1 MIQWVK
7 AFAAPS
13 PSGMGSQDTFMANA
27 QQRGDAVVLLVACA
41 GNTMPTAVSVSAPG
55 WSFEPLGPIAGT
67 GGEWAASFGAIAPDV
82 SLTTFTVTWTGSDCE
97 RSKVELGD
105 EFTNTDPTGGNVT
118 FDNHTETSGSGTA
131 MAVLTTG
138 NPHDAVWGA
147 CVSSDRLTGV
157 GAGYTKGA
165 DNGNGDWSEY
175 RITADAAGTREQV
188 MFANA
193 SVNRYV
199 LTVVT
204 IKPR

>member
-1 MIQWVK
+1 
-7 AFAAPS
+7 
-13 PSGMGSQDTFMANA
+13 MGSQDTFTANA
-27 QQRGDAVVLLVACA
+27 QQRGNAVVLLVACA
-41 GNTMPTAVSVSAPG
+41 GTTMPSAVSVSAPG
-55 WSFEPLGPIAGT
+55 WTFELLGGIDGT

-82 SLTTFTVTWTGSDCE
+82 SLTTFTVTWTGSNCE

-105 EFTNTDPTGGNVT
+105 EFTNTDPTGGRVT
-118 FDNHTETSGSGTA
+118 FDNHTETHGSGAA
-131 MAVLTTG
+131 MAALTTG
-138 NPHDAVWGA
+138 NTNDAVWAA

-175 RITADAAGTREQV
+175 RITTDAAGTREQV

-193 SVNRYV
+193 SANRFV

-204 IKPR
+204 ISPR